1 MKREDAMRKIRA
13 MRNVTMENGA
23 TPAEVDMAKQLVS
36 RMIRDYN
43 IQLDEPRPNVPQRPS
58 AAWDYWR
65 SLLGEFRLKPSRAFN
80 RASVMMG
87 PDYRIII
94 NLGTNEWQVQHVSA
108 GNKTVFKRRG
118 MESLRSYLRENA
130 PRTHAFTHS

>member
-1 MKREDAMRKIRA
+1 MKREDAMRKIHA
-13 MRNVTMENGA
+13 MRNITVENGA
-23 TPAEVDMAKQLVS
+23 TPAEVDLAKQFVG
-36 RMIRDYN
+36 RMMQNYD
-43 IQLDEPRPNVPQRPS
+43 IQLDEPRPNVPQRSS

-80 RASVMMG
+80 RVSVMMD

-94 NLGTNEWQVQHVSA
+94 NLGTNEWQVQRVSA

-130 PRTHAFTHS
+130 PRTYAFTHS

>member
-13 MRNVTMENGA
+13 MRNITPENGA
-23 TPAEVDMAKQLVS
+23 TRAEADLAKQFVG
-36 RMIRDYN
+36 RMIQNYN
-43 IQLDEPRPNVPQRPS
+43 IQLDEPRPSVPQRSS

-65 SLLGEFRLKPSRAFN
+65 SLLEEFRLEPHRAFN
-80 RASVMMG
+80 RASVMMS

-94 NLGTNEWQVQHVSA
+94 NLGTNEWQVQRVSA

-130 PRTHAFTHS
+130 PRIHSFAHS